1 MPRFNSN
8 IAHNLFTPLSFYKM
22 KQFILPLLAL
32 VFTGLGVCISGC
44 SNAQQ
49 TEANP
54 EINASQVVV
63 DNIMARRSIRKYK
76 DQPVPQE
83 ILDKIVECGINA
95 PNGMNQQCY
104 EVKVVNDPASAAFLA
119 ENLNGLYKAPVYMF
133 IAAKNNYD
141 MSRIDVGL
149 LAENVCLSAWAY
161 GVGSINL
168 GMPVRALYEKP
179 ELLAKLGFSEGH
191 DLCLVLA
198 LGYADEAP
206 DAKPRVAERVQ
217 YITIAE

>member
-1 MPRFNSN
+1 
-8 IAHNLFTPLSFYKM
+8 M
-22 KQFILPLLAL
+22 KKLILPLMAILFAGAQSC
-32 VFTGLGVCISGC
+32 TAPASD
-44 SNAQQ
+44 NAAKA
-49 TEANP
+49 EVNV
-54 EINASQVVV
+54 SQVVV

-76 DQPVPQE
+76 DQQVPRD
-83 ILDKIVECGINA
+83 ILDKIIECGINA

-104 EVKVVNDPASAAFLA
+104 EVKVVNDPTSTAFLA

-149 LAENVCLSAWAY
+149 LAENVCLAAWGY
-161 GVGSINL
+161 GIGSINL
-168 GMPVRALYEKP
+168 GMPVRAAMEKP
-179 ELLAKLGFSEGH
+179 EILSKLGFSEGH

-206 DAKPRVAERVQ
+206 AAKPRVAERVQ
-217 YITIAE
+217 FVSFE